1 MRGFG
6 VGLRYKVISAAVTTR
21 SRRNRARIR
30 GTIGQAKNMF
40 PQHVIA
46 RKRDGHELTPEEIEV
61 FVRGATDGGWADYQ
75 LSAMLMAIY
84 LNGMTAHEVA
94 AYTTAMM
101 SSGTVAD
108 LSAVPGI
115 KVDKHSTGGVGDKVS
130 LPLAAMVTAAGVP
143 VPMIS
148 GRGLGHSGGT
158 LDKLESIPGFN
169 VNLSLEDYAKQVG
182 EVGCALIGQTKDLAP
197 SDKKLYALRDV
208 TATVECMPLICGSI
222 MSKKLAEGIDALVLD
237 VKFGRGAFMK
247 EMGPARE
254 LASAMV
260 EIGQA
265 MGKGVRALLTGMDQP
280 LGRAV
285 GNAVEVA
292 ESIACLKGDGP
303 DDLME
308 VTYALGE
315 EMLVLGGVA
324 SDTAEA
330 RGKLEAVVADGSAL
344 AKFGEIVAAQ
354 GGDMAIIDDPAEV
367 LPQSQQSIPLVA
379 SQAGIVQDVDAME
392 VALAALRLGAG
403 RAKAEDA
410 VNHAV
415 GITNLVKVGET
426 VEEGQPLAVIHADDD
441 EAWAAAEVRLRD
453 SIKIGETPINIP
465 PLIAE
470 RLG

>member
-1 MRGFG
+1 
-6 VGLRYKVISAAVTTR
+6 
-21 SRRNRARIR
+21 
-30 GTIGQAKNMF
+30 MF

-46 RKRDGHELTPEEIEV
+46 RKRDGQELNTAEITA
-61 FVRGATDGGWADYQ
+61 FVRGATDGSWADYQ
-75 LSAMLMAIY
+75 LSAMLMAIF
-84 LNGMTAHEVA
+84 LNGMTTDEVA
-94 AYTTAMM
+94 VYTDAMM
-101 SSGTVAD
+101 NSGVVAD
-108 LSAVPGI
+108 LSGVPGI

-130 LPLAAMVTAAGVP
+130 LPLAAMVTACGVA

-169 VNLSLEDYAKQVG
+169 VNLSLNDYAKQVA

-247 EMGPARE
+247 DIDAARE
-254 LASAMV
+254 LATTMV
-260 EIGQA
+260 EIGRA
-265 MGKGVRALLTGMDQP
+265 MGKGVTALLTAMDQP
-280 LGRAV
+280 LGRSV

-292 ESIACLKGDGP
+292 ESIACLRGEGP

-308 VTYALGE
+308 VTYALGS
-315 EMLVLGGVA
+315 EMLLLGKVETDLA
-324 SDTAEA
+324 AA
-330 RGKLEAVVADGSAL
+330 RTRLERSVNDGSAL

-354 GGDMAIIDDPAEV
+354 GGDARVVDDPTGV
-367 LPQSQQSIPLVA
+367 LPAAAQQVPLLAARGGV
-379 SQAGIVQDVDAME
+379 VQDVDAME

-403 RAKAEDA
+403 RARAEDE
-410 VNHAV
+410 VDPAV
-415 GITNLVKVGET
+415 GITGLVKVGET
-426 VEEGQPLAVIHADDD
+426 VEQGRPLAVIHANDD
-441 EAWAAAEVRLRD
+441 EAWAAAEVQLRD
-453 SIKIGETPINIP
+453 CIKIGDTAMASP

-470 RLG
+470 RIG